1 MAKDLNSLRRIALR
15 ELCLFLCLFF
25 VGLVLLPIGVY
36 LVGDQV
42 FGAYGGSGFSGFFG
56 EISSKIRGGDWDA
69 WFLVLA
75 PYLGWQLIRLT
86 ALLWRLLGRAEDGR
100 GRNTA

>member
-1 MAKDLNSLRRIALR
+1 MAKTHNPVRRIALR
-15 ELCLFLCLFF
+15 ELCLFLCLLFF
-25 VGLVLLPIGVY
+25 GLVVLPIGVY

-42 FGAYGGSGFSGFFG
+42 FGTYAASGFTGFFG

-75 PYLGWQLIRLT
+75 PYLGWQVIRLT
-86 ALLWRLLGRAEDGR
+86 ALLWRLIGQADDDR